1 MTADTL
7 LVTLSRHFGTLTPGW
22 VLTLMDT
29 KLIPA
34 PSLPAS
40 TTMARSEFDST
51 MKTFASKSR
60 DRCSTAPS
68 VSAEVYL
75 RVVSR
80 GTSYSRPRLAFHPYA
95 QVIQKICT
103 SLLVRSSTSLWGG
116 FNLPAHRST
125 GFGSPTNDSTRAHVA
140 PRKLRAVG
148 FPMASGMIPLTSP
161 LVRTPWPVIQNG

>member
-1 MTADTL
+1 MTSDTL
-7 LVTLSRHFGTLTPGW
+7 LVTLSRHLGTLTPGW
-22 VLTLMDT
+22 VLTLMDA
-29 KLIPA
+29 KIIPA

-40 TTMARSEFDST
+40 TTMARSEFDRAT
-51 MKTFASKSR
+51 RALAPKSR
-60 DRCSTAPS
+60 YRCSTAPS
-68 VSAEVYL
+68 ISAEVYL

-95 QVIQKICT
+95 QVIRKICT
-103 SLLVRSSTSLWGG
+103 SLPVRSSTPLWGG